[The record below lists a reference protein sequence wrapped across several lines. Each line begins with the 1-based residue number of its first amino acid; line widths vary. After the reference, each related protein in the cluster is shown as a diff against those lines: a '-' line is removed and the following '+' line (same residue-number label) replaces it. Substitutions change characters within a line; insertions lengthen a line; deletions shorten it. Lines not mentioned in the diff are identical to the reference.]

1 MNTVYI
7 IQINSFVVA
16 HFSFTPCLRQGR
28 QSIPKSGGGGG
39 GGGLQTRKVQR
50 YATPKFFSKFRYT
63 ETAFPA
69 FQGAFRAQKFRDLRR
84 GVVLLLA

>member
-28 QSIPKSGGGGG
+28 QSIPKSGGD
-39 GGGLQTRKVQR
+39 GLQTRKVQR
-50 YATPKFFSKFRYT
+50 YATPKFFSKFWYT

-69 FQGAFRAQKFRDLRR
+69 FQGAFRAQKFGDLRR